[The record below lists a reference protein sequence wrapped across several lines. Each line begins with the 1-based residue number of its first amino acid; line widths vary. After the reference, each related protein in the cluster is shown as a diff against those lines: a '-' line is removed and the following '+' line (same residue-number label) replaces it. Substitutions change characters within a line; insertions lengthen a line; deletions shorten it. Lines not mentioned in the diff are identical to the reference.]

1 MVARELSPFA
11 KSIIEYQE
19 KNHLTDADFSLESHR
34 SVERT
39 HALKTMEAEP
49 TNDEYREI
57 TAVINGQKLD

>member
-19 KNHLTDADFSLESHR
+19 KNHLTDADFSLER
-34 SVERT
+34 I